1 MIRAFLAVELPEGL
15 KKSIAQ
21 IQDQV
26 RGGIAKTVPPTT
38 RLQWVRPD
46 SMHLTLKF
54 LGDIEEAQ
62 IESIKQALALP
73 MTAFPRFSVEV
84 DGLGV
89 FPHLGMPRVLWVGL
103 SETVDGQSGHQ
114 QGLLRLVEEVEAVL
128 ERLGFP
134 RETRPF
140 HPHLTLA
147 RMKEQAR
154 EVGRALSTSGLLTR
168 THAMGTLSVRAVAL
182 VKSELRP
189 SGAVYTRLWEVPLG
203 VR

>member
-73 MTAFPRFSVEV
+73 MTAFP
-84 DGLGV
+84 
-89 FPHLGMPRVLWVGL
+89 
-103 SETVDGQSGHQ
+103 
-114 QGLLRLVEEVEAVL
+114 
-128 ERLGFP
+128 GFP
-134 RETRPF
+134 WKSTASESS
-140 HPHLTLA
+140 LTL
-147 RMKEQAR
+147 
-154 EVGRALSTSGLLTR
+154 VCRACFGSASPKQWTVSPVISRGSCAWSR
-168 THAMGTLSVRAVAL
+168 R
-182 VKSELRP
+182 
-189 SGAVYTRLWEVPLG
+189 
-203 VR
+203 